1 MKTIPNF
8 KIRASASGSLMTN
21 ARSKTELLSETTKTY
36 LKDWAIE
43 NIYKVRKEFK
53 SKYTERGILEEDKAI
68 DFAIQVLDLPLALKN
83 EKSFENDFFT
93 GTPDLIIGDTVY
105 DIKCVWSAF
114 TMPIFENEI
123 PNIDYKYQVNVYM
136 ELLGLKKAKV
146 IYVLLDNE
154 QINHKYEVDNS
165 LRIKVFNFDY
175 DEEIIKKLQE
185 KVEYSR
191 DYLKNIL

>member
-8 KIRASASGSLMTN
+8 KIRASASGLIMTN

>member
-1 MKTIPNF
+1 
-8 KIRASASGSLMTN
+8 MTN
-21 ARSKTELLSETTKTY
+21 SRSKTELLSETTKTY